1 MKVSL
6 KRFHLNGHAIEFRP
20 QTQKLEQPYKT
31 IIHSGSEGANT
42 YHQCPK
48 SNTLNVMKIRVNCL
62 YSHLFFT
69 CFTVEEILSG
79 CVTDPD
85 YISVLDS
92 FSLVLAVA
100 PVNLK

>member
-6 KRFHLNGHAIEFRP
+6 KRFHLNGHIIDFRP
-20 QTQKLEQPYKT
+20 QIQKLEQPYKT
-31 IIHSGSEGANT
+31 IIHSGSEGVNT

-48 SNTLNVMKIRVNCL
+48 SNALNVMKMVNCL
-62 YSHLFFT
+62 YSHLFLT

-79 CVTDPD
+79 FATDPD